1 MEGFFNTT
9 QELLMVIFVMIA
21 AAFLLQKVKY
31 VKSMGPVLTVIIIGI
46 ILSNTGVVPASA
58 DLYGTINT
66 YCVPLSI
73 CMYLMNLD
81 LKRMKILLSRDT
93 LLSFGSML
101 VCVCLVTIVSGLF
114 FARHIDEGWKLAGMF
129 VGTYTGGSSQLT
141 AIGTG
146 LEASSNTLVMANAA
160 DYVVG
165 MPALVLFFA
174 APAIMKGS
182 KAFNRFWPN
191 HLSQEQLLGDGSHE
205 GLMDRKEWSIKDI
218 AYMLA
223 IALVV
228 VAASTKL
235 SEILFSESLRSPMRI
250 ILITTFTIL
259 IAQIPFVQTLK
270 GNLDLGLL
278 FSMIFLSTIGIQV
291 NASFFSGSALYATLF
306 CLVVILG
313 STVLHFVITRLL
325 KVKYEF
331 VLLSIVAGIADGT
344 TSAMVASGAGWKTLI
359 QVGMVMGVLAG
370 AMGNYVGIGIA
381 YLVKGLCGV

>member
-101 VCVCLVTIVSGLF
+101 VCVCLVTIISGLF

-160 DYVVG
+160 DYVIG
-165 MPALVLFFA
+165 MPALILFFA
-174 APAIMKGS
+174 APAIMTAS
-182 KAFNRFWPN
+182 KAFNRFWPQ
-191 HLSQEQLLGDGSHE
+191 HLTETERLGDGSHE
-205 GLMDRKEWSIKDI
+205 GMMDRKEWSIKDI
-218 AYMLA
+218 GYMLA
-223 IALVV
+223 IGFTVV
-228 VAASTKL
+228 YLATQL
-235 SEILFSESLRSPMRI
+235 CNLMPESMRSPMRI
-250 ILITTFTIL
+250 IFITTITI
-259 IAQIPFVQTLK
+259 IVAQIPFVQKLK

-278 FSMIFLSTIGIQV
+278 FSMIFLATIGFQV
-291 NASFFSGSALYATLF
+291 NAAFFSGAALMTTLF
-306 CLVVILG
+306 CFVVIFG
-313 STVLHFVITRLL
+313 STILHFIITRLL

-331 VLLSIVAGIADGT
+331 VLLSLVAGIADGT

-359 QVGMVMGVLAG
+359 QVGMLMGVMAG
-370 AMGNYVGIGIA
+370 ALGNYVGIGVA
-381 YLVKGLCGV
+381 YIIKSLCGL